1 MRDGIDAV
9 AFDCYGTLVDFG
21 DDAFRDAYALI
32 CAEQG
37 LTVDG
42 QAFYDKWLE
51 VWRRLARGP
60 STGSGRGGAI
70 EGLGADAV
78 LNQPAPLS
86 ETEVIPP
93 HPQHHT
99 PAAGRSRSLDGPL
112 PPFRSY
118 REEWPEHFAIC
129 FEELGVRGDAKRAH
143 ERLVG
148 LMAQA
153 AAFPESRGVVD
164 AVARHL
170 PVAVLS
176 NADDDFLRAVLA
188 KNGLSLPLVV
198 SSESARAYKPHVAI
212 FRRLSEQLALP
223 PERILYV
230 GDSRLADVAGAK
242 NAGMR
247 AAWVQRPSGQT
258 INRTFDGGQEPL
270 PFAADFEIDNLG
282 LLLDILDLREA

>member
-60 STGSGRGGAI
+60 STGSGRGGAM

-78 LNQPAPLS
+78 LNRPAPLS
-86 ETEVIPP
+86 ETEPVLSHAEGVTPP
-93 HPQHHT
+93 PPQPHT

-148 LMAQA
+148 LMARAGALPGAGRRRRRRRAPPAGRRPLQRRRRLPPRRPREERTLPAAGRLVRVRARLQA
-153 AAFPESRGVVD
+153 AR
-164 AVARHL
+164 RHL
-170 PVAVLS
+170 PPAQ
-176 NADDDFLRAVLA
+176 RA
-188 KNGLSLPLVV
+188 
-198 SSESARAYKPHVAI
+198 ARPA
-212 FRRLSEQLALP
+212 
-223 PERILYV
+223 
-230 GDSRLADVAGAK
+230 AGAHPL
-242 NAGMR
+242 R
-247 AAWVQRPSGQT
+247 RRQPP
-258 INRTFDGGQEPL
+258 GGRSE
-270 PFAADFEIDNLG
+270 EHTS
-282 LLLDILDLREA
+282 